1 LLTVFGW
8 RAIFVFLAGFSLLLW
23 WASGKWLRE
32 TLPPS
37 QRQLFVP
44 TVILANYAKAFARP
58 VFMLR
63 VLAIGFVFGGVSLYI
78 GSASAFIIGILG
90 LSETD
95 FGWLFIPMVTGMT
108 LGAASAR
115 RWSRR
120 VTPGKLV
127 RIGFIMMFLSAL
139 ISVTVTLMM
148 TPRVPWAV
156 LPLGLYSFG
165 IALSM
170 PSLTLS
176 ALTLFPSNRG
186 MASSMQSFTQMMVF
200 AILSGALAPL
210 LFDSAVKLALG
221 HLLTLAVAG
230 LLWRWSRQ
238 LERQR

>member
-1 LLTVFGW
+1 M
-8 RAIFVFLAGFSLLLW
+8 
-23 WASGKWLRE
+23 
-32 TLPPS
+32 
-37 QRQLFVP
+37 
-44 TVILANYAKAFARP
+44 ILANYAKAFAHP

-127 RIGFIMMFLSAL
+127 RIGFIMMFLPAL
-139 ISVTVTLMM
+139 ISVTVSMMM

-230 LLWRWSRQ
+230 LLWRWSKQ
-238 LERQR
+238 LERQREVRQAQAPEPGHE